1 MYYSQFN
8 TENALI
14 TRVYFCIFVKVRL
27 DDRIII
33 EVDENQ
39 KIALIIIVMVIS
51 TSKYD
56 RYYNASFLSI
66 KASNTK
72 AFIYRILDF
81 LTASLSIS
89 RLMLRHQDYLPR
101 SYFVI
106 LSHQW

>member
-89 RLMLRHQDYLPR
+89 KLMLRHQDYLPR